1 MNAKNPKKKERPMD
15 KASSKS
21 ILVVDDEPD
30 IRNFLSTCIQDAGF
44 QVDEAVDGQ
53 DALEKIENG
62 NYDLM
67 TLDMV
72 MPRKSGIELI
82 RVLRKDEKWSKLP
95 IIVIT
100 AHARN
105 EFASEDIK
113 SFNAFTS
120 GLKPR
125 RTIEKPV
132 TPDVL
137 VQTICDILDVRPE
150 EPVSVEK
157 TDDHNISMDEKRLL
171 QMIREG
177 DTKVIDRIKNL
188 LDAS

>member
-1 MNAKNPKKKERPMD
+1 MGNASEKK
-15 KASSKS
+15 

-30 IRNFLSTCIQDAGF
+30 VRNFLTTCIQDAGF
-44 QVDEAVDGQ
+44 IVDSAVDGQ
-53 DALEKIENG
+53 DALEKIEKEIP
-62 NYDLM
+62 DLM

-82 RVLRKDEKWSKLP
+82 RTLRKNDKWSKLP
-95 IIVIT
+95 VIVIT

-105 EFASEDIK
+105 EFASDDIK

-132 TPDVL
+132 TPKIL
-137 VQTICDILDVRPE
+137 VNTICQILDVEPE
-150 EPVSVEK
+150 HDITTDEGLKSDHKNLVKMIQNSDSK
-157 TDDHNISMDEKRLL
+157 TL
-171 QMIREG
+171 QQ
-177 DTKVIDRIKNL
+177 IKNL
-188 LDAS
+188 LGAD

>member
-1 MNAKNPKKKERPMD
+1 MV
-15 KASSKS
+15 KASEKK

-30 IRNFLSTCIQDAGF
+30 VRNFLAACIQDAGF
-44 QVDEAVDGQ
+44 MVDSAVDGQ
-53 DALEKIENG
+53 EALEKIEKEIP
-62 NYDLM
+62 DLM

-82 RVLRKDEKWSKLP
+82 RTLRKNDKWSKLP
-95 IIVIT
+95 VIVIT

-113 SFNAFTS
+113 SFDAFTS

-132 TPDVL
+132 TPKVL
-137 VQTICDILDVRPE
+137 VNTICQILDVEPE
-150 EPVSVEK
+150 IDVTAVERF
-157 TDDHNISMDEKRLL
+157 SFDEENLVKMIQNSDSKIL
-171 QMIREG
+171 QQ
-177 DTKVIDRIKNL
+177 IKNL
-188 LDAS
+188 LGAD

>member
-1 MNAKNPKKKERPMD
+1 MGNASEKK
-15 KASSKS
+15 

-30 IRNFLSTCIQDAGF
+30 VRNFLTACIEDAGF
-44 QVDEAVDGQ
+44 QVDSAVDGQ
-53 DALEKIENG
+53 DALEKIEKELP
-62 NYDLM
+62 DLM

-82 RVLRKDEKWSKLP
+82 RTLRKNDEWAGLP

-132 TPDVL
+132 TPEIL
-137 VQTICDILDVRPE
+137 VRTICDILNVEPLDSSKLASTEIDEDE
-150 EPVSVEK
+150 EK
-157 TDDHNISMDEKRLL
+157 LL
-171 QMIREG
+171 KVMREG
-177 DTKVIDRIKNL
+177 DSEMRQQIKDL
-188 LDAS
+188 LSNI

>member
-1 MNAKNPKKKERPMD
+1 MG
-15 KASSKS
+15 KASEKK

-30 IRNFLSTCIQDAGF
+30 IRNFLTTCIQDAGF
-44 QVDEAVDGQ
+44 MVDSAVDGQ
-53 DALEKIENG
+53 DALEKLEKEIP
-62 NYDLM
+62 DLM

-82 RVLRKDEKWSKLP
+82 RTLRKNEKWSKLP
-95 IIVIT
+95 VIVIT

-132 TPDVL
+132 TPKVL
-137 VQTICDILDVRPE
+137 LNTICQILDVEPE
-150 EPVSVEK
+150 TVTAEDEELLSDQENLVKMIQNSDSTLLK
-157 TDDHNISMDEKRLL
+157 QIKSLLGTD
-171 QMIREG
+171 
-177 DTKVIDRIKNL
+177 
-188 LDAS
+188 

>member
-1 MNAKNPKKKERPMD
+1 MVKSSEKK
-15 KASSKS
+15 

-30 IRNFLSTCIQDAGF
+30 VRNFLTACIQDAGF
-44 QVDEAVDGQ
+44 MVDSAVDGQ
-53 DALEKIENG
+53 DALEKIEEEIP
-62 NYDLM
+62 DLM

-82 RVLRKDEKWSKLP
+82 RTLRKNDKWAKLP
-95 IIVIT
+95 VIVIT

-113 SFNAFTS
+113 CFDAFTS

-132 TPDVL
+132 TPKVL
-137 VQTICDILDVRPE
+137 VNTICDILDVEPE
-150 EPVSVEK
+150 DNAGTAEGLS
-157 TDDHNISMDEKRLL
+157 TDQENLVKMIQNSDSETL
-171 QMIREG
+171 QQ
-177 DTKVIDRIKNL
+177 IKNL
-188 LDAS
+188 LGT

>member
-1 MNAKNPKKKERPMD
+1 MK
-15 KASSKS
+15 KASEKK

-30 IRNFLSTCIQDAGF
+30 VRNFLTACIQDAGF
-44 QVDEAVDGQ
+44 IVDSAVDGQ
-53 DALEKIENG
+53 DALEKIELEIP
-62 NYDLM
+62 DLM

-82 RVLRKDEKWSKLP
+82 RTLRKNDKWSKLP
-95 IIVIT
+95 VIVIT

-105 EFASEDIK
+105 EFASDDIK

-132 TPDVL
+132 TPKVL
-137 VQTICDILDVRPE
+137 VDTICQILDVEPE
-150 EPVSVEK
+150 FDITTVEG
-157 TDDHNISMDEKRLL
+157 TTSDEENLVKMIQNSDSKIL
-171 QMIREG
+171 QQ
-177 DTKVIDRIKNL
+177 IKNL
-188 LDAS
+188 LGTA

>member
-1 MNAKNPKKKERPMD
+1 MGKSSEKK
-15 KASSKS
+15 

-30 IRNFLSTCIQDAGF
+30 VRNFLTACIQDAGF
-44 QVDEAVDGQ
+44 IVESAVDGQ
-53 DALEKIENG
+53 DALEKIEKEIP
-62 NYDLM
+62 DLM

-82 RVLRKDEKWSKLP
+82 RTLRKNEKWSKLP
-95 IIVIT
+95 VIVIT

-132 TPDVL
+132 TPEVL
-137 VQTICDILDVRPE
+137 INTICEILDVEPE
-150 EPVSVEK
+150 ISPAATKGATADEEK
-157 TDDHNISMDEKRLL
+157 LL
-171 QMIREG
+171 KMIKES
-177 DTKVIDRIKNL
+177 DSETLQQIKNFL
-188 LDAS
+188 GAL